1 MGSGI
6 RGTLPAAWSAGFP
19 SLRVL
24 ELGANEI
31 EGFLPD
37 SWAAASALPWL
48 RVLKLEDN
56 RVSHR
61 QGHLA
66 STQAP
71 SQLHE
76 CALRSTASCLLQM
89 G

>member
-61 QGHLA
+61 QLLFRLD
-66 STQAP
+66 AP
-71 SQLHE
+71 SGLL
-76 CALRSTASCLLQM
+76 CALPAAASCLLQK